1 MSPTGIMQGRAKS
14 VHLNIIGLG
23 KLGLP
28 MAAIHAYRGYDV
40 IGLDVSEWLVNEV
53 KVGRCPIS
61 ETGLEELMPKLNNR
75 LQVTTNYD
83 EAVGNSDV
91 SFIIVPTPS
100 GEDGK
105 FSNDYV
111 LSAIRNIAS
120 VLKNKRGYHLVV
132 VTSTVMPGTMENEVK
147 PELEM
152 LSGKKCGKDF
162 GLCYSPE
169 FIALG
174 NVIDGM
180 LNPDAVL
187 IGESDKKAGSMLE
200 GIYRKVCTNNPPIRH
215 MSWWNAEVAKL
226 SLNVFMTTK
235 MSLANMYA
243 EVCKEIPLGDVDD
256 VTGFL
261 GLDSR
266 IGSKYLKGATS
277 WGGPCFPRDGRAFI
291 TFAKEMGID
300 CPIQRAVVDFNRE
313 YNSNFARRAMALLD
327 YPFNKTVSILGLT
340 YKPNTDVVEESA
352 SLEMARMFCNAGLKV
367 RVFDPAGMENAKGE
381 LEGLEIEYAKDI
393 ADCLSGSDLCVLAT
407 PWDAFRALKAGMFVG
422 NMRKP
427 MVLDCWRMLD
437 GKELMEL
444 GIEYHAVGVNN
455 G

>member
-1 MSPTGIMQGRAKS
+1 MRLSIF
-14 VHLNIIGLG
+14 GLG
-23 KLGLP
+23 KLGAA
-28 MAAIHAYRGYDV
+28 MAAVHASRGYEV
-40 IGLDVSEWLVNEV
+40 IGLDINEWVVNEI
-53 KVGRCPIS
+53 KAGRCPIY
-61 ETGLEELMPKLNNR
+61 EPRLEELMAQLNNR
-75 LQVTTNYD
+75 LMVTTNYD

-100 GEDGK
+100 GKDGR
-105 FSNDYV
+105 FGNEYV
-111 LSAIRNIAS
+111 LSAIRNIAA
-120 VLKNKRGYHLVV
+120 VLKNKKGYHLVV
-132 VTSTVMPGTMENEVK
+132 VTSTVMPGTMENVAK
-147 PELEM
+147 PELEK
-152 LSGKKCGKDF
+152 LSGKKCGKGF

-187 IGESDKKAGSMLE
+187 IGESDKKAGLILE
-200 GIYRKVCTNNPPIRH
+200 GIYQKVCTNNPPIRR

-226 SLNVFMTTK
+226 SLNVFMTAK

-243 EVCKEIPLGDVDD
+243 EVCKGIPKGDVDAI
-256 VTGFL
+256 TGFL

-266 IGSKYLKGATS
+266 IGSKYLRGATS
-277 WGGPCFPRDGRAFI
+277 WGGPCFPRDNRAFI
-291 TFAKEMGID
+291 VFAKEMGID

-313 YNSNFARRAMALLD
+313 YNSNFARRAMALLS
-327 YPFNKTVSILGLT
+327 YPFNKTVSVLGLT

-352 SLEMARMFCNAGLKV
+352 SLEMVRMFCNARLKV

-381 LEGLEIEYAKDI
+381 LEGLEVEYAKDI
-393 ADCLSGSDLCVLAT
+393 VDCLSGSDLCVLAT
-407 PWDAFRALKAGMFVG
+407 PWDAFRILKAGMFIG

-427 MVLDCWRMLD
+427 MVLDCWRIWD
-437 GKELMEL
+437 RMEFL
-444 GIEYHAVGVNN
+444 KAGVEYHAVGVND